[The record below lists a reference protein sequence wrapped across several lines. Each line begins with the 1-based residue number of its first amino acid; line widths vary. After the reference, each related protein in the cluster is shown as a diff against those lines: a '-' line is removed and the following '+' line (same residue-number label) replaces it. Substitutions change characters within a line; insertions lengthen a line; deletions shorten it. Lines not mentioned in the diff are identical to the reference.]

1 MMTMWNRPTS
11 GHCRLPERAA
21 PTLFRRLRRAATTEK
36 VERSVGDVVGTELRT
51 VAPQRAGRSVS
62 DESSRVAT
70 LQHAV
75 GNRGMADL
83 FGGVQRQ
90 PVDEPGAGAVD
101 TAEPAIDTAGQGP
114 VDLLD
119 AAQVVEARRY
129 YAAQP
134 WRYTPSIIEQ
144 MRTALD
150 LPSAG
155 GLDDALIQAA
165 GRFQSASSSPELTV
179 DGKIGP
185 RTLPRLFR
193 HGLDEAGEGEAF
205 GEQVQTGVI
214 DEWATLATPEARRD
228 ALVGLVNQPL
238 VAHGS
243 IAVSPGWDPDTNNSG
258 SFHFSTWEM
267 RIGRNALTP
276 PTLSEDEA
284 KEIADT
290 LYHEARHS
298 EQWYR
303 MAQLRAGQHLSA
315 RAITAELGI
324 PSTVAAAA
332 FADPLDPASVQGLIA
347 QGWWDSVY
355 GAGSAH
361 RDAVLTEVSSSDTAM
376 NAAQKRNEEHP
387 SPANQAAFD
396 AARARFLRAHHIYT
410 ELPEENDAW
419 TTGPAAA
426 EGISSGTPAPAP
438 APGAAPAPAA
448 APEPD
453 DVAPV
458 RAATPE
464 GGDELI
470 DEPAGAPPAAGAS
483 SHEILPDE
491 NLP

>member
-1 MMTMWNRPTS
+1 MMTMCNHPTS
-11 GHCRLPERAA
+11 GQCRLPVRAA
-21 PTLFRRLRRAATTEK
+21 PTLFRRLRRADTTK
-36 VERSVGDVVGTELRT
+36 DVERNVGEVIGTELRT
-51 VAPQRAGRSVS
+51 VAPQRAGRSAS

-90 PVDEPGAGAVD
+90 PVEAPGADVGAVD
-101 TAEPAIDTAGQGP
+101 TADPATDPGDGP
-114 VDLLD
+114 ADLLD

-129 YAAQP
+129 YTAQP

-144 MRTALD
+144 MRAALD
-150 LPSAG
+150 LPPGG

-165 GRFQSASSSPELTV
+165 GRFQSASSAPELTV

-193 HGLDEAGEGEAF
+193 SGLNEEGEGEAF
-205 GEQVQTGVI
+205 GEEVQTGVI
-214 DEWATLATPEARRD
+214 DQWATLATPEARRD

-243 IAVSPGWDPDTNNSG
+243 IAVTPGWDTNTNNSG
-258 SFHFSTWEM
+258 SFHFPTWEM
-267 RIGRNALTP
+267 RIGREALTP
-276 PTLSEDEA
+276 PTLSADEA

-315 RAITAELGI
+315 RAITTELGI

-332 FADPLDPASVQGLIA
+332 FADPLDPASVQGLVA

-361 RDAVLTEVSSSDTAM
+361 REAVLTEVEAADTAM
-376 NAAQKRNEEHP
+376 KAAEKRNEEHP

-396 AARARFLRAHHIYT
+396 AAQARFLRSHHNYT

-419 TTGPAAA
+419 ATGPAAA
-426 EGISSGTPAPAP
+426 EGISGGTPAPAP
-438 APGAAPAPAA
+438 AAGAAPAPAA

-458 RAATPE
+458 RDATP
-464 GGDELI
+464 GGGELI
-470 DEPAGAPPAAGAS
+470 DEPAGAPPAADAS